1 MIQKHYFIKSILF
14 KRLFLLA
21 SFLCLAGA
29 TAWSQDTLT
38 VSGTQ
43 IPPFKVYDGSI
54 LAAATPG
61 SLMGVAADDTVFI
74 AETYAYY
81 GSAVVGM
88 NKPVIISYILGGPQ
102 AEEYVVKND
111 TLSANIVVRPLGI
124 TGIQITP
131 KVYDHNIG
139 ANLDSLGHLT
149 NVVEGDSGLVFV
161 NISCSY
167 VTGNAGTFSP
177 VAMQYSIYGPASF
190 NYAAPA
196 SDTLFGMVLPRTIY
210 ASGVQAES
218 TKVYD
223 GTSAFVVTNHGVI
236 DPNNVLAGDT
246 VYHTAFVNAPTSN
259 QTNGFSTQLNISF
272 HTYGPQ
278 GGNYVILDTVDVLWG
293 SISKLALYI
302 TDPSIRTI
310 KEYDG
315 TNIAEVVTP
324 AIPLNLVEG
333 DSITITTTATYDD
346 AEVGFEKPITI
357 HHVLSGPQA
366 LNYRAPADAVITGSI
381 IMPTVFD
388 TTSGNAFHAVVNGYC
403 EGDSVKLAYHLI
415 SGYPVAYSLVFSDE
429 AIAQGFQNSTWTP
442 CTPTDSIVSF
452 PVPAN
457 CAGGSYQVAIT
468 FTNLASVNST
478 TYTVPFTINLTNKYL
493 IQVFDD
499 VLSIDNSG
507 LIDNQPDRFTSY
519 KWYHNGQLINETKPY
534 HQEKGGLTGT
544 YHVIVNAGTADEN
557 LICPWDESMYIVTT
571 PLQVVHVN
579 PSPVINQAQVKL
591 QGEFESETHL
601 LRVYNS
607 YGTQVLTATFS
618 GRAYTL
624 DMSALPQGTY
634 LINVDGATA
643 KTIKL

>member
-14 KRLFLLA
+14 KRIFLLA

-111 TLSANIVVRPLGI
+111 TLAANIVVRPLGI

-366 LNYRAPADAVITGSI
+366 LNYRAPADAVVTGSI

-499 VLSIDNSG
+499 VLSIDNS
-507 LIDNQPDRFTSY
+507 
-519 KWYHNGQLINETKPY
+519 
-534 HQEKGGLTGT
+534 LTGT
-544 YHVIVNAGTADEN
+544 AFWAALQLDASAAYNRYARGEMFWSMNSKTYAKLKAKAIATDINGAFVAMVGGTLPIVSGDIDILEFMPDND
-557 LICPWDESMYIVTT
+557 IVGGFGD
-571 PLQVVHVN
+571 LY
-579 PSPVINQAQVKL
+579 
-591 QGEFESETHL
+591 L
-601 LRVYNS
+601 LGLRSLHAEHHAAVAEHARI
-607 YGTQVLTATFS
+607 TATVDVS
-618 GRAYTL
+618 HWRVRPLRETL
-624 DMSALPQGTY
+624 ALER
-634 LINVDGATA
+634 LR
-643 KTIKL
+643 